1 MGRTALRTFLLL
13 AHRLGVEGD
22 GRLHRRKAEDLHNV
36 VLDDVAH
43 GAGFLVERPA
53 GAHAY
58 IFGDRDLDVVDV
70 VLVPDR
76 LEDPVGEPQ
85 GKDVLDR
92 LLAEVVVDA
101 VDLGLIEV
109 PLELGVEILGTP
121 EIRPKGFS
129 TTSLDQ
135 PPSSPWFNPASP
147 RFSTMAGK
155 SEGEEER

>member
-1 MGRTALRTFLLL
+1 M
-13 AHRLGVEGD
+13 
-22 GRLHRRKAEDLHNV
+22 
-36 VLDDVAH
+36 
-43 GAGFLVERPA
+43 
-53 GAHAY
+53 
-58 IFGDRDLDVVDV
+58 
-70 VLVPDR
+70 LVPDR

-101 VDLGLIEV
+101 VDLGLVEV

-135 PPSSPWFNPASP
+135 PPSSPCSIQPRPGSP
-147 RFSTMAGK
+147 MAGK
-155 SEGEEER
+155 SEGEEEVEALFP

>member
-1 MGRTALRTFLLL
+1 
-13 AHRLGVEGD
+13 
-22 GRLHRRKAEDLHNV
+22 V

-43 GAGFLVERPA
+43 GASFLVERSA
-53 GAHAY
+53 GANAY
-58 IFGDRDLDVVDV
+58 ILGDRDLDVVDV

-121 EIRPKGFS
+121 EVPPERLLYYQPRPAALFPCVPRSLSSFS
-129 TTSLDQ
+129 NNSFN
-135 PPSSPWFNPASP
+135 SS
-147 RFSTMAGK
+147 
-155 SEGEEER
+155 